1 MRSES
6 IFKILTELGLD
17 VTEGTEKIIRVL
29 DKNEIINEN
38 DLADDLGVKI
48 NDIRKALYKLG
59 RLGFVTYSKEKD
71 VNKKWWYV
79 YNWQLDKAKIHY
91 KYIQHL
97 RGILHTKE
105 RMLLDEQKY
114 EFQCRKCKKKYTYEE
129 AMEYDFIC
137 RSDSC
142 SGVVRQVTNSRL
154 ISQLTKDI
162 MELLETIKVE
172 DEIARKN
179 KEAQMKARQEL
190 LDKEKAAEDKA
201 KAEVLALRR
210 VAAAKKRAEKKAAAD
225 KLKPKKLVK
234 KKVVKKKASAKK
246 ASVKKKMVKKSPTRK
261 IAKRPTI
268 KKNVVKKKLAKRAVK
283 RATRKITKKRR

>member
-59 RLGFVTYSKEKD
+59 TLGFVTYSKEKD

-91 KYIQHL
+91 KYIQYL
-97 RGILHTKE
+97 RSILHGKE
-105 RMLLDEQKY
+105 QQLLDEQKY

-137 RSDSC
+137 RNDDC
-142 SGVVRQVTNSRL
+142 SGVVKQVTNSRL
-154 ISQLTKDI
+154 ISQLSKDI
-162 MELLETIKVE
+162 MELLEKIKIE

-179 KEAQMKARQEL
+179 TEIQVKAREELRNKEAE
-190 LDKEKAAEDKA
+190 AEAKA

-210 VAAAKKRAEKKAAAD
+210 VEAAKKRAIKKAAAD
-225 KLKPKKLVK
+225 KLKPKKPAKKKLVK
-234 KKVVKKKASAKK
+234 KKAPKKKAVKKKP
-246 ASVKKKMVKKSPTRK
+246 V
-261 IAKRPTI
+261 
-268 KKNVVKKKLAKRAVK
+268 KRAVK